1 MPNDLTAKRNLLNAR
16 PESCPESRPESR
28 SDVRS
33 ESQRQ
38 KLASSGFTASVW
50 TISGVV
56 LVACGTVE
64 DFLGLDDGGGGGG
77 RSVHVQS
84 SPVQGARI
92 YFDADG
98 DGMISDVER
107 AAQDAF
113 RPEGFVSDENG
124 DVPDIPAHLYGTPFV
139 AYLDGAFDADTD
151 EPLSGTL
158 HSIPDEN
165 GDHTL
170 ASPITDFI
178 AGEVM
183 RQAGPLTHEQL
194 ADAIDDIVERIIEID
209 PDADTEAAVNAFLGM
224 VSDPTNYDGSSGV
237 DALARYLVET
247 NDPTE
252 ALVEAQIT
260 VLLPDPTTPIPD
272 ADTLTVTD
280 TMLDDVTIGEHDSY
294 IGTIEVVSHAG
305 RVQYSFVNAD
315 GTPANVSDYI
325 IERGVISVAEG
336 AFANLPTGLTMLY
349 IAVNNG
355 RAPEVIVSV
364 AVTVVDSASLPTLS
378 PPASTSVEMGEDTA
392 GGTDLIT
399 GISVT
404 DATNP
409 VWVIRTPD
417 ADGLASK
424 FEIVEAS
431 GAFNLAL
438 KAGESLDFE
447 ALSRLPD
454 STITLQVQA
463 KDSVTGV
470 SSERLELTIT
480 VTPANDAPVF
490 LNAVLNP
497 DLNYAP
503 EIAETTAIGTEIARV
518 EARDADGDSVTYAIT
533 GGTGMGV
540 FDIDSGTGAITLQ
553 SALDYDTSPTPT
565 ETYTLTITA
574 TDSLDADGAP
584 DTTADA
590 TETVTIT
597 VTDINDESPTVA
609 PTAGTGTVRI
619 MSAADNTAGTGTGYT
634 ITVTDADANND
645 FNVSIT
651 GDPRFDFRRQ
661 TNTNTWELFLD
672 TDQAV
677 ADSELNNQITLTY
690 TVTDGGVGTIAARGT
705 VMLTVVD
712 TPVSFTSPATAAART
727 INLAEDTGTSPTTAH
742 FMVQARSDDGA
753 GTRVDIARYELL
765 DENMA
770 VVSEYKGFQ
779 IDATS
784 GDITLRSS
792 LDYEMDETITLRVR
806 ATDDNDETNTLML
819 TVNVDDVNE
828 HAPAFAQSAY
838 TATISESRTAAEGSF
853 LEITATDADGT
864 NDVVTYSITAGDPDD
879 LFFIDPNSGALR
891 VADGATLN
899 YDTTPAT
906 TGYTLTIT
914 ATDSDADNPMLSTQD
929 VIITLTDAND
939 IVPVVTP
946 PQSGAFRVRTT
957 GTEDASGN
965 AAASTGYSITID
977 DADTGND
984 FTFGLDASSRFEFRD
999 QGSGVWELFLKAG
1012 VAVTE
1017 AKGETITVN
1026 YQVNDGEN
1034 ELPPSTATLSVVDT
1048 PVTFTSPSDVPLPEG
1063 SDVGYGVTTVRAE
1076 STHSNGMPAD
1086 VTDFRFVVGDA
1097 LMTNDQ
1103 EFTIS
1108 RKLGVITLSN
1118 VLDYDADGAV
1128 RVFNLVVRATDENGE
1143 TNDQMLT
1150 IRLGDENDNAPVF
1163 AASTY
1168 TETVDET
1175 YAVGTEIAR
1184 VSATDA
1190 DGTDEY
1196 STVTYSITAGN
1207 VALLDADDNPTGEML
1222 FTIGS
1227 DGVITLNAPL
1237 DFETAQMH
1245 TLTIGASDGADADGM
1260 DDTVIDATA
1269 TVTITLTDI
1278 NDESPSVPNHAA
1290 TGSARITTVA
1300 DNPANGDGVSMGYVV
1315 AVTDADADATTLEVS
1330 VGGATS
1336 DRFEF
1341 RRQTGTNTWELYLK
1355 AGQVID
1361 ESVGDEISLSYTV
1374 TDGGAPLTAPVTN
1387 TFILTAVDTPV
1398 RFTPPTTAALMVDEN
1413 DANWELVLVA
1423 VSDAGGGDTSDI
1435 AKYEFVNGSS
1445 TDTTFGDFSIT
1456 TNNDKHGVITIT
1468 RAFDFETDSTT
1479 HKLIVRATDSRDD
1492 PEIQDIEFTVT
1503 VRDLNEAPAFGQ
1515 PTYTAT
1521 IPEDMAVGTT
1531 VTTVTAADE
1540 DTAGTNGQVR
1550 YAITGGSG
1558 MEFFQIL
1565 DPASGAITVKQALNY
1580 DTTPTA
1586 TTGYTLEITA
1596 TDGGDMT
1603 DTAMV
1608 DITLTGVDDET
1619 PTGQAVT
1626 AGSMGQIGEIAGS
1639 GTAPVGGKDA
1649 DYRITITDLDTT
1661 SGFTFTFSGTT
1672 ALEKELAPKFDFIE
1686 GNNDQWALTLK
1697 AGESLDRDDSRY
1709 PIDSTITLKYTID
1722 DGSNNLSEEYEV
1734 DVRIT
1739 DANDKAPT
1747 VVVAQ
1752 VDSNVDIAVNERIEG
1767 NNAPIA
1773 VTGLTIMVDD
1783 TDATSAHQSGVGIVP
1798 TLRILN
1804 ADNNTENANFGVA
1817 GFGSTGGVGT
1827 WKIQLN
1833 SGKALDYETTT
1844 TLRLKIEVSD
1854 GVNTPNMSEAFT
1866 VTVNNLDEGD
1876 ATYAISGS
1884 VAEDA
1889 TLTAMLVAGREDPD
1903 GVDSS
1908 VDVMYRWFRKA
1919 SADLAPT
1926 SFETLETTTFKWLGA
1941 ESTTNTYTITG
1952 APVEGAQYGVLVGY
1966 KDNSVGDALSFVPVI
1981 ASALK
1986 FGASSYSGSIDE
1998 DGNNITT
2005 IDIDATLDDSADDI
2019 TYAFVTDADAG
2030 TTAATHLGFAIDSD
2044 GVITFTGTAA
2054 TDLDYDTDP
2063 RTEQIEL
2070 TVRATYDDSNNATPN
2085 PFSDVDVV
2093 VTINDLNDNPP
2104 TAKPSATTDT
2114 LAEQYFLTHLPRN
2127 TDITF
2132 TIEDVDSVGSNTVMA
2147 SDFVVYAGA
2156 SGTTTED
2163 RFEVADVGGTWT
2175 LRLKANEELDYEE
2188 ENADNDPTI
2197 TLRVAIDDGTHTPI
2211 PSEAITITAE
2221 DRNDLG
2227 AVVITRDTAT
2237 KTLTATLTDQ
2247 DGILTAADGATPP
2260 SYEWFDVA
2268 TGERVGTDSN
2278 TFTYTDDNAH
2288 YRVRVEYRDVWG
2300 GANLVNRAES
2310 STASISL
2317 SRNIAFLLEHDTFP
2331 VPVSATLTS
2340 DGSAIPSNELTL
2352 AFVTEDGTTATTYK
2366 GVTIAN
2372 GFVMPVIDRLNYEAL
2387 TPDEQMNGIKF
2398 IIRATHDGNSVDIAF
2413 SVRVS
2418 NRNEVVSFGDEY
2430 TDYLKTIN
2438 LLDGRTI
2445 ATTETIHTATAT
2457 ADSNGAITY
2466 SLSGTDASLFMIDG
2480 TSGAVTFKAATTLDS
2495 SMKDSYE
2502 FEVIATETGTSN
2514 TERQSVTIDVSSI
2527 RFTSADTVDRTAA
2540 NVNHNI
2546 DLGHNDHFVIDIV
2559 TERANNAG
2567 VTYAFTGGADMDL
2580 FTIDGLI
2587 AQGGTNKLN
2596 LRIDHQNFVKKS
2608 QYEVEITATNIVTM
2622 EPVVQMFTLTVA
2634 GYPESPPVIKLPAG
2648 TAADYT
2654 SPINIDDEDID
2665 IITFTI
2671 EDPDKNYVAGDI
2683 SVVGSDGTTADTR
2696 FMVTWDAAT
2705 QTGTLQAAGTGV
2717 DFSKLSIPSGGEA
2730 TDPRWTSTFIRV
2742 TDTPEG
2748 SIASGDDVRV
2758 VLRVAERSVVI
2769 GSGQDTHS
2777 INDSDV
2783 GTSGSLLVA
2792 VIANV
2797 TVEGTS
2803 ATVGWA
2809 ITGGEDAA
2817 LFFLADRAGHGT
2829 NVRLNFG
2836 HADFVKK
2843 AEYKVKLT
2851 ATNSVTEDTDDIE
2864 ITLTVNNFVAPAPA
2878 ITPDRTEPQ
2887 VEVEIPDADP
2897 LAGIVPIPDTDPHAG

>member
-1 MPNDLTAKRNLLNAR
+1 M
-16 PESCPESRPESR
+16 SI
-28 SDVRS
+28 
-33 ESQRQ
+33 
-38 KLASSGFTASVW
+38 W

-98 DGMISDVER
+98 DGMISDAEI

-124 DVPDIPAHLYGTPFV
+124 DVRDIPSHLYGTPFV
-139 AYLDGAFDADTD
+139 AYLDGAFDADTG

-170 ASPITDFI
+170 ASPITDYI

-194 ADAIDDIVERIIEID
+194 ANAIDDIVERIIEID
-209 PDADTEAAVNAFLGM
+209 PDADTEAAVDAFLGM
-224 VSDPTNYDGSSGV
+224 VSEPTNYDGSSGV

-252 ALVEAQIT
+252 SEVEAE
-260 VLLPDPTTPIPD
+260 VAKFLGDDPTAPFT
-272 ADTLTVTD
+272 ATVTESA
-280 TMLDDVTIGEHDSY
+280 VTIGANDEY
-294 IGTIEVVSHAG
+294 ITTIEAVSHG
-305 RVQYSFVNAD
+305 GSVRYDFVDAD
-315 GTPANVSDYI
+315 GMPADVSDYI
-325 IERGVISVAEG
+325 INERGVILVAEG
-336 AFANLPTGLTMLY
+336 ATPTESTTLY
-349 IAVNNG
+349 VMVSNTG
-355 RAPEVIVSV
+355 STDTETVSV
-364 AVTVVDSASLPTLS
+364 AITVEDAPSLDELPADDEVGTVVENVAG
-378 PPASTSVEMGEDTA
+378 AA
-392 GGTDLIT
+392 GGTPLIT
-399 GISVT
+399 GIT
-404 DATNP
+404 PTATLTNP
-409 VWVIRTPD
+409 TWVIREAVP
-417 ADGLASK
+417 AGLDFLVK
-424 FEIVEAS
+424 RLEIVD
-431 GAFNLAL
+431 GTGGTFNLVLSSGEMLDHEAIPGGVLNLHVWAVENGVRSNAL
-438 KAGESLDFE
+438 EIA
-447 ALSRLPD
+447 
-454 STITLQVQA
+454 
-463 KDSVTGV
+463 
-470 SSERLELTIT
+470 IT
-480 VTPANDAPVF
+480 VTDANDAPVF

-503 EIAETTAIGTEIARV
+503 EIAETTAIGTEIAQV
-518 EARDADGDSVTYAIT
+518 EARDVDSAVVTYAIT
-533 GGTGMGV
+533 NGNVALLDGNGDPTGEMLFSIGG
-540 FDIDSGTGAITLQ
+540 DGAITLQ
-553 SALDYDTSPTPT
+553 SALDYETTPN
-565 ETYTLTITA
+565 TYTLTVTA
-574 TDSLDADGAP
+574 TDDD
-584 DTTADA
+584 DTPLTDTA
-590 TETVTIT
+590 TVTIT

-609 PTAGTGTVRI
+609 PTAGAGTVRI
-619 MSAADNTAGTGTGYT
+619 MSAADNAAGTGTGYT

-645 FNVSIT
+645 FNVSIS

-705 VMLTVVD
+705 VMLTVVE
-712 TPVSFTSPATAAART
+712 TPVTFTSPATAAART
-727 INLAEDTGTSPTTAH
+727 INLAEDTGTSPTTPH
-742 FMVQARSDDGA
+742 FTVQARSDDGA

-899 YDTTPAT
+899 YDTTPTAT

-929 VIITLTDAND
+929 VTITLTDAND

-977 DADTGND
+977 DADTDNT

-1086 VTDFRFVVGDA
+1086 VTDFRFVVGGA

-1118 VLDYDADGAV
+1118 VLDYDADGAQ

-1196 STVTYSITAGN
+1196 SNVTYSITGGN
-1207 VALLDADDNPTGEML
+1207 VALVDDAGNPTGEML

-1227 DGVITLNAPL
+1227 DGAITLNAPL
-1237 DFETAQMH
+1237 DFETAPSH

-1269 TVTITLTDI
+1269 TVTITVGDI
-1278 NDESPSVPNHAA
+1278 NDESPSVPNHAE

-1315 AVTDADADATTLEVS
+1315 AVTDADADATNTLEVS

-1341 RRQTGTNTWELYLK
+1341 RRQTGTDTWELYLK
-1355 AGQVID
+1355 AGEVID
-1361 ESVGDEISLSYTV
+1361 EAVGDEIPLSYTV
-1374 TDGGAPLTAPVTN
+1374 TDGGAPLTVPVTN
-1387 TFILTAVDTPV
+1387 TFTLTAVDTPV

-1413 DANWELVLVA
+1413 DANWQLVLVA
-1423 VSDAGGGDTSDI
+1423 VSDAGGGDTSPI
-1435 AKYEFVNGSS
+1435 ATYEFVDGSS
-1445 TDTTFGDFSIT
+1445 TDTTFGVFSIT
-1456 TNNDKHGVITIT
+1456 TNNDKHGVISISG
-1468 RAFDFETDSTT
+1468 AFDFETDTTT
-1479 HKLIVRATDSRDD
+1479 HKLTVRATDSRTPD

-1521 IPEDMAVGTT
+1521 IAENLAVGDA
-1531 VTTVTAADE
+1531 VTTVTAE
-1540 DTAGTNGQVR
+1540 DDDAGTNGQVR

-1558 MEFFQIL
+1558 MEFFEIL
-1565 DPASGAITVKQALNY
+1565 DPTSGAITVKQALNY

-1586 TTGYTLEITA
+1586 TTGYMLEITA
-1596 TDGGDMT
+1596 TDGGALT

-1608 DITLTGVDDET
+1608 DITLMDVEDSDPTWTTGNAPNFAERAAVASDTETGFSITLSDDDTDAVNDHNVVVTGTHASRFKFVEDGTTANQWNLVLISGQEVDRE
-1619 PTGQAVT
+1619 
-1626 AGSMGQIGEIAGS
+1626 AGYVLNDILTIEYQVMD
-1639 GTAPVGGKDA
+1639 GTRFTSSPASTVG
-1649 DYRITITDLDTT
+1649 ITITDINDNKPVIPDQVFIPTYASGVPESAGAVELFANEGVNPGVLLVNDADLNQSFTYRIVSIDGVAFGDITNPLFGIQST
-1661 SGFTFTFSGTT
+1661 SGRF
-1672 ALEKELAPKFDFIE
+1672 
-1686 GNNDQWALTLK
+1686 
-1697 AGESLDRDDSRY
+1697 
-1709 PIDSTITLKYTID
+1709 
-1722 DGSNNLSEEYEV
+1722 
-1734 DVRIT
+1734 
-1739 DANDKAPT
+1739 
-1747 VVVAQ
+1747 
-1752 VDSNVDIAVNERIEG
+1752 
-1767 NNAPIA
+1767 
-1773 VTGLTIMVDD
+1773 GLI
-1783 TDATSAHQSGVGIVP
+1783 
-1798 TLRILN
+1798 
-1804 ADNNTENANFGVA
+1804 
-1817 GFGSTGGVGT
+1817 
-1827 WKIQLN
+1827 
-1833 SGKALDYETTT
+1833 GKLDYETAQSHSVVFEVTDQGGM
-1844 TLRLKIEVSD
+1844 VSD
-1854 GVNTPNMSEAFT
+1854 PKEVMIT
-1866 VTVNNLDEGD
+1866 VLNADEGD
-1876 ATYAISGS
+1876 ATYAVSGS

-1908 VDVMYRWFRKA
+1908 VDVMYRWFTKS
-1919 SADLAPT
+1919 SADPNPT
-1926 SFETLETTTFKWLGA
+1926 SFTDSGSGDFQWLA
-1941 ESTTNTYTITG
+1941 PQSTTNTYTISG
-1952 APVEGAQYGVLVGY
+1952 MPVAGQYGVLVGY
-1966 KDNSVGDALSFVPVI
+1966 KDNSVGDALSFVPVL
-1981 ASALK
+1981 ASSLK
-1986 FGASSYSGSIDE
+1986 FTESTYTGSIDE
-1998 DGNNITT
+1998 DSKNPTT
-2005 IDIDATLDDSADDI
+2005 IDIDATLDSSADDI
-2019 TYAFVTDADAG
+2019 TYAFVTDASTG
-2030 TTAATHLGFAIDSD
+2030 TTAATHKGFAIDATD
-2044 GVITFTGTAA
+2044 GTITFTGTASTHLNFESI
-2054 TDLDYDTDP
+2054 TDNP
-2063 RTEQIEL
+2063 IPL
-2070 TVRATYDDSNNATPN
+2070 TVRATHDNGDPATPN
-2085 PFSDVDVV
+2085 PFGDVKVAITV
-2093 VTINDLNDNPP
+2093 NDLNDELPVLAPATAGRTSVNVFEASP
-2104 TAKPSATTDT
+2104 TSFVRTGFMFTVTD
-2114 LAEQYFLTHLPRN
+2114 ADAADASFAS
-2127 TDITF
+2127 TDF
-2132 TIEDVDSVGSNTVMA
+2132 TVSGDSRFGVEAFSNMWELV
-2147 SDFVVYAGA
+2147 
-2156 SGTTTED
+2156 
-2163 RFEVADVGGTWT
+2163 
-2175 LRLKANEELDYEE
+2175 LKANTVLDYETPADRSIDLEITVEDANGNISIALPVEVITVDQNDVRPGYGAFTWQAGAATGNANE
-2188 ENADNDPTI
+2188 EHIRTIAENINADGEVELLRIALTDSDTHYTQLRVSGGVTPSGQIFYITRDDDEAVLHMNAAAMAEFDYEDETSHTIWFTVDDDPNDNIAAIRSQDFIINVMDVNDNDPVLTVTSTATIDEQTGPMGGFDTGIDFSVTDRDAVTYSQGDFEITDRMGNVDDRFQVIFYQADQEGDIYLKEGKTLEYDDGDTIELRLAVTDDQAPAKTATKDFTI
-2197 TLRVAIDDGTHTPI
+2197 TL
-2211 PSEAITITAE
+2211 
-2221 DRNDLG
+2221 ND
-2227 AVVITRDTAT
+2227 V
-2237 KTLTATLTDQ
+2237 K
-2247 DGILTAADGATPP
+2247 
-2260 SYEWFDVA
+2260 S
-2268 TGERVGTDSN
+2268 
-2278 TFTYTDDNAH
+2278 
-2288 YRVRVEYRDVWG
+2288 
-2300 GANLVNRAES
+2300 
-2310 STASISL
+2310 
-2317 SRNIAFLLEHDTFP
+2317 
-2331 VPVSATLTS
+2331 
-2340 DGSAIPSNELTL
+2340 
-2352 AFVTEDGTTATTYK
+2352 
-2366 GVTIAN
+2366 
-2372 GFVMPVIDRLNYEAL
+2372 
-2387 TPDEQMNGIKF
+2387 
-2398 IIRATHDGNSVDIAF
+2398 
-2413 SVRVS
+2413 
-2418 NRNEVVSFGDEY
+2418 
-2430 TDYLKTIN
+2430 IN
-2438 LLDGRTI
+2438 LLDGKEYTATDTLYT
-2445 ATTETIHTATAT
+2445 ATTEIAGTITYTLGGRDANLFDIDAT
-2457 ADSNGAITY
+2457 SGAITFQA
-2466 SLSGTDASLFMIDG
+2466 T
-2480 TSGAVTFKAATTLDS
+2480 TTLDDDATS
-2495 SMKDSYE
+2495 SYSLTITATGDTTESQS
-2502 FEVIATETGTSN
+2502 IAF
-2514 TERQSVTIDVSSI
+2514 DVSSVI
-2527 RFTSADTVDRTAA
+2527 ITSADTGSNSKSFTDAEIAKTAPNVVILRTLTA
-2540 NVNHNI
+2540 
-2546 DLGHNDHFVIDIV
+2546 D
-2559 TERANNAG
+2559 TANNAT
-2567 VTYAFTGGADMDL
+2567 VTYAITGGADMDL
-2580 FTIDGLI
+2580 FSVRTVLS
-2587 AQGGTNKLN
+2587 QGQGMVTKLELN
-2596 LRIDHQNFVKKS
+2596 IRGDFVRKA
-2608 QYEVEITATNIVTM
+2608 QYEVEITATNDDTM
-2622 EPVVQMFTLTVA
+2622 ETDVQMYTHTIS
-2634 GYPESPPVIKLPAG
+2634 GYPETPPVIKLTLPDGQGAINYV
-2648 TAADYT
+2648 T
-2654 SPINIDDEDID
+2654 PLNIDDEDID

-2671 EDPDKNYVAGDI
+2671 EDPDKDYVASDI
-2683 SVVGSDGTTADTR
+2683 SVVGSDGTTADAR
-2696 FMVTWDAAT
+2696 FTVTWDAAT

-2717 DFSKLSIPSGGEA
+2717 TYADLSVPFGGEA

-2769 GSGQDTHS
+2769 GSGQEAQEIRNAD
-2777 INDSDV
+2777 INAS
-2783 GTSGSLLVA
+2783 GTITAA
-2792 VIANV
+2792 VITQV

-2803 ATVGWA
+2803 AMVDWT
-2809 ITGGEDAA
+2809 ITGGADAA
-2817 LFFLADRAGHGT
+2817 LFTLTDRANHGT
-2829 NVRLNFG
+2829 NVRLNLDQ
-2836 HADFVKK
+2836 ANFVKK

-2864 ITLTVNNFVAPAPA
+2864 ITITVTGFVAPAPA
-2878 ITPDRTEPQ
+2878 ITPDRQQEAHAPYD
-2887 VEVEIPDADP
+2887 PDDDP
-2897 LAGIVPIPDTDPHAG
+2897 IAGIVPIPDTDPNG